1 MYNTTLYIQK
11 DKEITQIPMNM
22 VFYGTPALGPQYEWR
37 KGQKIKEESTAK
49 TTKYLMSFQQPNG
62 AW

>member
-1 MYNTTLYIQK
+1 
-11 DKEITQIPMNM
+11 MNM